1 MKALRFRVRNYR
13 NIEDSGW
20 VPLDPVTVLVGRN
33 ESGKTSLLK
42 ALNKFNPGTA
52 ETFDAQRE
60 FPRDRYTRDY
70 VLAGSTGAEWPVC
83 SIEFEIPDQQKRDIA
98 TLLGPDRAV
107 PEKVTVTRHYD
118 GSLAFSYMPQIGAKP
133 AGPDPLMG
141 ALEDLALSDD
151 SPRLAA
157 WASAWHDRLSKIDDV
172 TSAAGRAALAE
183 IDAEISGLGDERL
196 GALGA
201 IVAAM
206 LRMPFASRVI
216 DHVNALVEREL
227 PRLVYFENYGVL
239 DSAIWLPEMLRGL
252 EREEPEPRFRTALAL
267 FRHAGLDPRDIA
279 ELASPGNTAPGED
292 MQRKMEERAIRLNAA
307 SVDISRRCSA
317 LWSQR
322 RHRIRYHVDGDY
334 FRIRVADDSLEDVEI
349 ELESRG
355 KGFQWFLSFFLVFAA
370 ESEGAMG
377 DAIILLDE
385 PGLSLHPTA
394 QRELLAFFERLS
406 AENQVIYTTHSPFLV
421 DGDHL
426 ERVRPVFEEDN
437 GRARILKG
445 SWPAHPE
452 TVFAL
457 KAAAGYAMFDSLA
470 QRGRALLVEQVSDAC
485 YLEALS
491 RHCGRTGR
499 SALDDSVD
507 VVPCGGAAVCGY
519 LASLLMAE
527 HRRPLILF
535 DGTDAGRLRRH
546 GLVKGLLDEGDS
558 SIVLL
563 DEALGWSGHD
573 MCLEDLFGESI
584 ILECLGT
591 ATGIRLSL
599 AHDADR
605 ASLVG
610 RIESAAA
617 TANIALPRSWRLDT
631 ALTVT
636 LSQVSLPDDVLDSAS
651 LLFTKLAG
659 DDQGQ

>member
-13 NIEDSGW
+13 NIDDSGW

-52 ETFDAQRE
+52 DSYDAQRE

-70 VLAGSTGAEWPVC
+70 ILAGSTGAEWPVC
-83 SIEFEIPDQQKRDIA
+83 SIEFEIPEQQKSDIA
-98 TLLGPDRAV
+98 TLLGPDRPV
-107 PEKVTVTRHYD
+107 PETVTVTRHYD
-118 GSLAFSYMPQIGAKP
+118 GSLGFSYMPQVTARP
-133 AGPDPLMG
+133 AQTEPLTEV
-141 ALEDLALSDD
+141 LETLALSDD

-157 WASAWHDRLSKIDDV
+157 WSNGWYDRFTALDDV
-172 TSAAGRAALAE
+172 TGAAGRALLSE
-183 IDAEISGLGDERL
+183 IDTEISGLDDERL

-201 IVAAM
+201 IVTAM
-206 LRMPFASRVI
+206 LQTPFGSRVI
-216 DHVNALVEREL
+216 DHVNALVERQL

-239 DSAIWLPEMLRGL
+239 DSAIWLPEMFRGL

-267 FRHAGLDPRDIA
+267 FRHAGLDPREIA
-279 ELASPGNTAPGED
+279 ELGVAGNRASGEE

-307 SVDISRRCSA
+307 SVDISRRCA
-317 LWSQR
+317 ELWSQR

-370 ESEGAMG
+370 ESEGGMG
-377 DAIILLDE
+377 DTIVLLDE
-385 PGLSLHPTA
+385 PGQSLHPTA
-394 QRELLAFFERLS
+394 QRELLVFFERLS
-406 AENQVIYTTHSPFLV
+406 AQNQVIYTTHSPFLI

-426 ERVRPVFEEDN
+426 DRVRPVFEDDT
-437 GRARILKG
+437 GHARIIKD

-470 QRGRALLVEQVSDAC
+470 EQDRSLLVEQVSDAC

-491 RHCGRTGR
+491 RHCARTGR
-499 SALDDSVD
+499 SALDTSIE

-527 HRRPLILF
+527 NRRPLILF
-535 DGTDAGRLRRH
+535 DGTDTARLRRH
-546 GLVKGLLDEGDS
+546 GLVKELLEEGDS
-558 SIVLL
+558 AIVLL

-573 MCLEDLFGESI
+573 MCLEDLFGEDI
-584 ILECLGT
+584 ILEALGN
-591 ATGIRLSL
+591 ATGISLSL
-599 AHDADR
+599 ADDGPQAG
-605 ASLVG
+605 LVD
-610 RIESAAA
+610 RIESAAV
-617 TANIALPRSWRLDT
+617 TANISLPRSWRLST
-631 ALTVT
+631 ALAVT
-636 LSQVSLPDDVLDSAS
+636 LSQAPLPDDVLDSAS

-659 DDQGQ
+659 DDTER

>member
-13 NIEDSGW
+13 NIDDSGW
-20 VPLDPVTVLVGRN
+20 VALDPVTVLVGRN

-42 ALNKFNPGTA
+42 ALNKFNPGTP
-52 ETFDAQRE
+52 EPLDAQRE
-60 FPRDRYTRDY
+60 FPRDRYTHDY
-70 VLAGSTGAEWPVC
+70 ILAGSTGAEWPVC
-83 SIEFEIPDQQKRDIA
+83 SIEFEISDQQKRDIA
-98 TLLGPDRAV
+98 ILLGPEREV
-107 PEKVTVTRHYD
+107 PETVTVTRHYD

-141 ALEDLALSDD
+141 ALEDLALSDE
-151 SPRLAA
+151 SPRLAV

-172 TSAAGRAALAE
+172 TSDAGRAALAE
-183 IDAEISGLGDERL
+183 IDAEVSGLGDERL
-196 GALGA
+196 DTLGA

-239 DSAIWLPEMLRGL
+239 DSAIWLPEMVQGL

-279 ELASPGNTAPGED
+279 ELASPDNMARGDD

-307 SVDISRRCSA
+307 SVDISRRCSE

-370 ESEGAMG
+370 ESQGGMG
-377 DAIILLDE
+377 DTIILLDE

-394 QRELLAFFERLS
+394 QRELLAFFERL
-406 AENQVIYTTHSPFLV
+406 ATQNQVIYTTHSPFLV

-470 QRGRALLVEQVSDAC
+470 EDGRALLVEQVSDAC
-485 YLEALS
+485 YLEVLS
-491 RHCGRTGR
+491 RHCGRSGR
-499 SALDDSVD
+499 STLSDSVD
-507 VVPCGGAAVCGY
+507 VVPCGGATVCGY

-527 HRRPLILF
+527 RRRPLILF
-535 DGTDAGRLRRH
+535 DGADAARLRRH
-546 GLVKGLLDEGDS
+546 GLVKGLLEEGDS

-563 DEALGWSGHD
+563 DDALGWSGHN
-573 MCLEDLFGESI
+573 MCLEDIFGERI
-584 ILECLGT
+584 ILEALGN

-599 AHDADR
+599 AGDAHQ

-610 RIESAAA
+610 RIESAAEA
-617 TANIALPRSWRLDT
+617 ANISLPRSWRLDT

-636 LSQVSLPDDVLDSAS
+636 QSQAPLPDDVLDSAS

-659 DDQGQ
+659 DDGDP

>member
-20 VPLDPVTVLVGRN
+20 VTLDPVTVLVGRN

-52 ETFDAQRE
+52 ETYDAQRE

-83 SIEFEIPDQQKRDIA
+83 SIEFEIPEQQKSDIA
-98 TLLGPDRAV
+98 TLLGPERTV
-107 PEKVTVTRHYD
+107 PETVTVTRHYD
-118 GSLAFSYMPQIGAKP
+118 GHLGFSYMPQVGAKP
-133 AGPDPLMG
+133 AQPVPLMEI
-141 ALEDLALSDD
+141 LEGLALADD

-157 WASAWHDRLSKIDDV
+157 WSSEWYDRFAGLDDV
-172 TSAAGRAALAE
+172 TSATGRALLTE
-183 IDAEISGLGDERL
+183 IDEEISGLDDERL
-196 GALGA
+196 SALGA
-201 IVAAM
+201 VVTAM
-206 LRMPFASRVI
+206 LRMPFGSRVI

-239 DSAIWLPEMLRGL
+239 DSAIWLPEMFRGL

-279 ELASPGNTAPGED
+279 ELGATGNRASGET
-292 MQRKMEERAIRLNAA
+292 MQRQMEERAIRLNAA
-307 SVDISRRCSA
+307 SVDISRRCA
-317 LWSQR
+317 ELWSQR

-370 ESEGAMG
+370 ESEGGMG
-377 DAIILLDE
+377 DAIVLLDE

-394 QRELLAFFERLS
+394 QRELLVFFERLS
-406 AENQVIYTTHSPFLV
+406 AQNQVIYTTHSPFLI

-426 ERVRPVFEEDN
+426 DRVRPVFEDDT
-437 GRARILKG
+437 GHARILKG

-457 KAAAGYAMFDSLA
+457 KAAAGYAMFDSLTE
-470 QRGRALLVEQVSDAC
+470 QGRSLLVEHVSDAC

-491 RHCGRTGR
+491 RHCARTGR
-499 SALDDSVD
+499 SALDGSIE

-527 HRRPLILF
+527 NRRPLILF
-535 DGTDAGRLRRH
+535 DGTDTARLRRH
-546 GLVKGLLDEGDS
+546 GLVTELLDEGDS

-573 MCLEDLFGESI
+573 VCLEDLFGERI
-584 ILECLGT
+584 ILEGLGS

-599 AHDADR
+599 GEDGHQ

-610 RIESAAA
+610 RIESAAVA
-617 TANIALPRSWRLDT
+617 ANIMLPRSWRLST
-631 ALTVT
+631 ALEVT
-636 LSQVSLPDDVLDSAS
+636 SSQASLPDDVLDSAS

-659 DDQGQ
+659 DGKGR